1 MKPVV
6 KKTGS
11 TKANRPIRPPSLL
24 EKKPEDIASGFLKK
38 YVSFGKHHLTA
49 PLPTAKVRHAQTL
62 HSSAGTV
69 SWPNTYIIAITTGPA
84 SNE

>member
-1 MKPVV
+1 MKPVG
-6 KKTGS
+6 KKTGN
-11 TKANRPIRPPSLL
+11 TKANRPILSPLL